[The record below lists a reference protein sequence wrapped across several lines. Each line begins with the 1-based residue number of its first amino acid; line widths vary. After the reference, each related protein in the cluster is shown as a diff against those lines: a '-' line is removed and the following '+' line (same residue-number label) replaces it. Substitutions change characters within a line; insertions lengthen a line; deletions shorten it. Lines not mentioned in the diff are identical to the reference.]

1 MVAKKIPRLGSDESL
16 LVIIKALI
24 SDDTEPSIIRAC
36 LDFIEQVA
44 QPREGGASTRAV
56 QKNIKKDLFE
66 LCFNRNPSVAAKAF
80 RLMKAHI
87 SEFELK
93 ASEIQQ
99 VTNNFVLE
107 FLFISIVIS
116 LSVL

>member
-1 MVAKKIPRLGSDESL
+1 MVAKKIPGVGSDESL
-16 LVIIKALI
+16 LVIIKTLI
-24 SDDTEPSIIRAC
+24 TDETEPSIVRAC

-44 QPREGGASTRAV
+44 QSREGGASTRAA

-66 LCFNRNPSVAAKAF
+66 LCFNPNPSIAAKAF
-80 RLMKAHI
+80 RFMKAHI

-99 VTNNFVLE
+99 VTDNL
-107 FLFISIVIS
+107 LCWGSY
-116 LSVL
+116 